1 VIPSLPDWANRL
13 LVVALVIGIAFITQR
28 LLRRMVERWAAAP
41 VGGLDLVR
49 ERRRQTAVAV
59 VSSTLRYFVILVAA
73 FVLIGF
79 LLRDLVTA
87 AAGAT
92 LVVALVGFGAQRFLQ
107 DVIAGIF
114 VLVENQYG
122 VGDFVTLEPTLLS
135 GVVEEVGLRTTIL
148 RNLNGDRY
156 IVPNGQIIGVR
167 RMTRRYR
174 TYSVDLLTRKPED
187 VGEALHDLVSIAPVG
202 AARFLR
208 TPDVIEQRELH
219 SGVTLVRI
227 RADVPPTM
235 EWLVE
240 QFLAKLLA
248 SQLQDSLV
256 TEPLVYTLDEDA
268 IRRYE
273 RTVVLPSTDR

>member
-1 VIPSLPDWANRL
+1 MISSLPQWANRL
-13 LVVALVIGIAFITQR
+13 LVVAVVIGIAFVVQG

-59 VSSTLRYFVILVAA
+59 VSSALRYFVIAVAA

-79 LLRDLVTA
+79 FLRGLLTA

-187 VGEALHDLVSIAPVG
+187 VSEALQELVAIAPVG

-208 TPDVIEQRELH
+208 TPEVIEQRELH
-219 SGVTLVRI
+219 GVTLVRI

-248 SQLQDSLV
+248 SRLQDSLV

-273 RTVVLPSTDR
+273 RTVVLPSVSS

>member
-1 VIPSLPDWANRL
+1 MIDSFPQWANRL
-13 LVVALVIGIAFITQR
+13 LVVGAVVAVTFSVQF
-28 LLRRMVERWAAAP
+28 LLRRLVARWAAAP
-41 VGGLDLVR
+41 TGELDLVR

-59 VSSTLRYFVILVAA
+59 VSSALRYFVIAVAA
-73 FVLIGF
+73 FVLIG
-79 LLRDLVTA
+79 LLLHNLLTA

-174 TYSVDLLTRKPED
+174 TYTVDLITRKPGE
-187 VGEALHDLVSIAPVG
+187 VSEALHEIVAIAPVG

-208 TPDVIEQRELH
+208 PPEVTEQRPLD
-219 SGVTLVRI
+219 GVTLVRI

-248 SQLQDSLV
+248 SRLRDSLV
-256 TEPLVYTLDEDA
+256 TEPLVYTLDEAA

-273 RTVVLPSTDR
+273 RTVVVS

>member
-1 VIPSLPDWANRL
+1 
-13 LVVALVIGIAFITQR
+13 VVVLVIGITFVAQG
-28 LLRRMVERWAAAP
+28 LLRRLVERWAAAP
-41 VGGLDLVR
+41 AGELDLVR

-59 VSSTLRYFVILVAA
+59 VSSALRYLVIAVAA
-73 FVLIGF
+73 FVLIG
-79 LLRDLVTA
+79 LLLNNLLTA

-92 LVVALVGFGAQRFLQ
+92 LVIALVGFGAQRFLQ

-174 TYSVDLLTRKPED
+174 TYTVDLITRKPGE
-187 VGEALHDLVSIAPVG
+187 VGEALHEIVAIAPVG

-208 TPDVIEQRELH
+208 PPEVIEQRALD
-219 SGVTLVRI
+219 GVTLVRI

-248 SQLQDSLV
+248 SRLQDSLV
-256 TEPLVYTLDEDA
+256 ADPLVYTLDEAA

-273 RTVVLPSTDR
+273 RTVVVS

>member
-1 VIPSLPDWANRL
+1 VFDSLPQWANRL
-13 LVVALVIGIAFITQR
+13 LLVAVVVGVTFVVQG
-28 LLRRMVERWAAAP
+28 LLRRLVERWAAAP
-41 VGGLDLVR
+41 PGEVDLVH

-59 VSSTLRYFVILVAA
+59 VSSALRYLVIAVAA
-73 FVLIGF
+73 FVLIG
-79 LLRDLVTA
+79 LLLHNLLTA

-174 TYSVDLLTRKPED
+174 TYTVDLITRKPGE
-187 VGEALHDLVSIAPVG
+187 VGEALHEIVAIAPVG

-208 TPDVIEQRELH
+208 PPEVTEQRALD
-219 SGVTLVRI
+219 GVTLVRI

-248 SQLQDSLV
+248 SRLKDSLV
-256 TEPLVYTLDEDA
+256 ADPLVYTLDEAA

-273 RTVVLPSTDR
+273 RTVVVS